1 MTRERRICVA
11 QVGAPHGVRGE
22 VRLKSFTEDPQAV
35 ARYGSLETED
45 GVRRFEIESLR
56 PAKDML
62 VVRLRGVSD
71 RNAAEA
77 LRNLRLYVP
86 RDRLPPPEP
95 GEFYHA
101 DLIGLA
107 AVTAD
112 GEPFGKVVALHD
124 FGAGDLIEIALAQG
138 GATELLPFTAA
149 VVPEVDIAAGRIVVM
164 PPAEPSPLEGEGG
177 SECSEE
183 PDEGTAPTAGKTP
196 HPASRPSGR
205 SATLSHKGRG

>member
-1 MTRERRICVA
+1 MTREKRICVA

-22 VRLKSFTEDPQAV
+22 VRLKPFTDDPQAV
-35 ARYGSLETED
+35 ARYGPLETED
-45 GVRRFEIESLR
+45 GARRFEIESLR

-62 VVRLRGVSD
+62 VVRLRGITD

-95 GEFYHA
+95 GEFYHS

-138 GATELLPFTAA
+138 GATELLPFTEA
-149 VVPEVDIAAGRIVVM
+149 VVPEVDIAARRIVVVPPVEM
-164 PPAEPSPLEGEGG
+164 PETEPTDSSP
-177 SECSEE
+177 
-183 PDEGTAPTAGKTP
+183 PPV
-196 HPASRPSGR
+196 RGR
-205 SATLSHKGRG
+205 SPATRAGGG